1 MFTRD
6 LHESLSAAS
15 AERLLSDV
23 LETPISLRSLM
34 TRDHQVVCGLPGSRF
49 TGLRYSVRAFLTGVF
64 SGNLRIWPRNRILLF
79 LMVLLH
85 GTVLVFSYSLS
96 FDTRSA
102 LDIPMIL
109 RRKLR

>member
-1 MFTRD
+1 MTRD
-6 LHESLSAAS
+6 LHLSLSDATTKRS
-15 AERLLSDV
+15 EIEV
-23 LETPISLRSLM
+23 LERPIGLRSFF

-49 TGLRYSVRAFLTGVF
+49 TGLRCSARDFLTGVF
-64 SGNLRIWPRNRILLF
+64 SGSLRMWPRNLILLF

-85 GTVLVFSYSLS
+85 GIVFVFSYSLT

-102 LDIPMIL
+102 LDIPIIL

>member
-1 MFTRD
+1 MTRD
-6 LHESLSAAS
+6 LHLSLSDATTKRSESLL
-15 AERLLSDV
+15 ER
-23 LETPISLRSLM
+23 PISLRSFM

-49 TGLRYSVRAFLTGVF
+49 TGLRCSVRAFLTGVF
-64 SGNLRIWPRNRILLF
+64 SGSLRMWPRNLILLF

-85 GTVLVFSYSLS
+85 GIVFVFSYSLT

-102 LDIPMIL
+102 LNIPIIL